1 VSNIFVERQDDG
13 TYKASQNHRTVA
25 KGETQEQAAARAHRK
40 RPEDPVLAERVRDT
54 NRGSRD
60 KWRRIYP

>member
-1 VSNIFVERQDDG
+1 MSDIFVERQDDG
-13 TYKASQNHRTVA
+13 TYKARQNRRTIA
-25 KGETQEQAAARAHRK
+25 KGVTQEQAAARAHRK
-40 RPEDPVLAERVRDT
+40 RPDDPVLAERVRDT